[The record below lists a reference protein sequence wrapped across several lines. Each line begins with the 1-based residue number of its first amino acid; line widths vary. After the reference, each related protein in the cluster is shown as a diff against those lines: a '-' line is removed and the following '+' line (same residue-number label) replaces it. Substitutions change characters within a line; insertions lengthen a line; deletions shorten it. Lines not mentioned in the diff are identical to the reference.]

1 MKNIENKLK
10 DLRDFQ
16 TNTFSSANIDIIKN
30 VKNYC
35 IICDLDTKKFYKCS
49 KNPLKVQ
56 KEITLNE
63 I

>member
-1 MKNIENKLK
+1 MKDIENKLK

-16 TNTFSSANIDIIKN
+16 TNTFSSANIDIVKN

-56 KEITLNE
+56 TEIKINE